1 MAIWTAR
8 MWNRFAAW
16 IEVTVIICDH
26 VYLCAARLCVVAC
39 ISVCWCVLVCV
50 GVCICACVSVHVYLC
65 MRIFVSVS
73 DHRVQV

>member
-26 VYLCAARLCVVAC
+26 VCLSAVWLCVVAC
-39 ISVCWCVLVCV
+39 ISVCSCVLV
-50 GVCICACVSVHVYLC
+50 CVSVHVYLC
-65 MRIFVSVS
+65 MCIFVSVS